1 MTEESSPPTGV
12 DVSRDEFMRERI
24 MTAVK
29 DESRQL
35 DELVLFGRRDCQFL
49 GKAGRPSTL
58 QRPVLGTSP
67 FGGVLVSRPS
77 TTRGTS
83 I

>member
-35 DELVLFGRRDCQFL
+35 DELVLFGRRDCKL
-49 GKAGRPSTL
+49 GEGL
-58 QRPVLGTSP
+58 LCLDLLGSYIKHP
-67 FGGVLVSRPS
+67 WRKLE
-77 TTRGTS
+77 
-83 I
+83 